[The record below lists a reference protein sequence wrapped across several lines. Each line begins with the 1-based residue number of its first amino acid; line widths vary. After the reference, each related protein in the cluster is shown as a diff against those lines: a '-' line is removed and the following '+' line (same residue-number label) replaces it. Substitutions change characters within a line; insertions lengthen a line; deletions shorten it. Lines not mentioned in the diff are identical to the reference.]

1 MRDVAASP
9 TSDLLAANLATI
21 REQIAGAC
29 ERSGRD
35 PGEIRIVAAA
45 KTVEPPAIERARD
58 AGVREVG
65 ENYVQE
71 LRAKRGRVDGIV
83 WHFIGTLQSGSAHH
97 VAELADI
104 VETVTPGRASERL
117 GRRATGMGR
126 SIPVLIEV
134 DFTGER
140 TGVAP
145 DALDAAADEVAQ
157 TEGVDLVGLMTLPP
171 MPSVAEDSRPFFR
184 RLRELRDGVAAGIKA
199 GSSVEQLQKSL
210 TLDVAKDWEFYNEWR
225 TGNIAS
231 MYSLLKGTH
240 KNPLNI
246 PRGERQN

>member
-1 MRDVAASP
+1 LRDVPASP

-184 RLRELRDGVAAGIKA
+184 RLRELRDGVAAHHPEARELSMGMSLDYPVA
-199 GSSVEQLQKSL
+199 VEEGATMVRIGTALFG
-210 TLDVAKDWEFYNEWR
+210 ARRPEEPGR
-225 TGNIAS
+225 T
-231 MYSLLKGTH
+231 
-240 KNPLNI
+240 
-246 PRGERQN
+246 

>member
-9 TSDLLAANLATI
+9 TSDLLAANLASI
-21 REQIAGAC
+21 REQIAAAC

-35 PGEIRIVAAA
+35 PGEVRIVAAA

-71 LRAKRGRVDGIV
+71 LRAKRGRVDGVV
-83 WHFIGTLQSGSAHH
+83 WHFIGTLQSHSAHQ
-97 VAELADI
+97 V
-104 VETVTPGRASERL
+104 VETVTPGRAMDRL
-117 GRRATGMGR
+117 GRRAAGSGR

-184 RLRELRDGVAAGIKA
+184 RLRELRDGVAAHHPEARELSMGMSLDYPVA
-199 GSSVEQLQKSL
+199 VEEGATMVRIGTALFG
-210 TLDVAKDWEFYNEWR
+210 ARRPEEPGR
-225 TGNIAS
+225 T
-231 MYSLLKGTH
+231 
-240 KNPLNI
+240 
-246 PRGERQN
+246 